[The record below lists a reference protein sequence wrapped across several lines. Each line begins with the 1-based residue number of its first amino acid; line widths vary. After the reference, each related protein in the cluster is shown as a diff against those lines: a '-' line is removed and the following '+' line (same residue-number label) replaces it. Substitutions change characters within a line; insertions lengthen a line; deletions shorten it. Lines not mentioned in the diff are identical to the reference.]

1 MQVHVHV
8 YRSLNAVFGGEGMVL
23 GTRIGIL
30 RTIPLMLDLFRG
42 LNFQL
47 IIKNQTAQFLV
58 IKYVPWYIAIGLRSY
73 TCSPTSLIF

>member
-1 MQVHVHV
+1 MYMYTEV
-8 YRSLNAVFGGEGMVL
+8 LMLFFWGGGEGMVL

-58 IKYVPWYIAIGLRSY
+58 VKYVPGILQLVLDLTHVAQP
-73 TCSPTSLIF
+73 C